1 MQPQGQGQQFQQA
14 PPPKDTSVQEPE
26 HEGVR
31 IINPSPPI
39 DPRTGQPMEDPLRD
53 ARTGEFVNNYMSTI
67 NPDNPNGSLGSVPTQ
82 ESQGNQ
88 VFQHPPA
95 QPDAANPAF
104 ATAPA
109 PPPPPPPGGPNG
121 PSDTSNSDLYPNN
134 PSLSKYADTLKTADE
149 NSGISAGLDKPLK
162 VPNDNNISPKDTK
175 NIEDINRRREA
186 FRRDLDNFKKSL
198 TPDELKVYREVFG

>member
-39 DPRTGQPMEDPLRD
+39 DPRTGQPMENPLRD
-53 ARTGEFVNNYMSTI
+53 ARTGEFVNDYMPTI
-67 NPDNPNGSLGSVPTQ
+67 NPNNPTGSLGSVPTK

-95 QPDAANPAF
+95 QPDAAKPAV
-104 ATAPA
+104 ASA
-109 PPPPPPPGGPNG
+109 PPPPPPGGPNG
-121 PSDTSNSDLYPNN
+121 PIPPEPPKNYDDYKDSPAF
-134 PSLSKYADTLKTADE
+134 PE
-149 NSGISAGLDKPLK
+149 
-162 VPNDNNISPKDTK
+162 VPNGYQEPG
-175 NIEDINRRREA
+175 DI
-186 FRRDLDNFKKSL
+186 FKKALATDAAVRS
-198 TPDELKVYREVFG
+198 DEELKALIDGYQNELNNRTR